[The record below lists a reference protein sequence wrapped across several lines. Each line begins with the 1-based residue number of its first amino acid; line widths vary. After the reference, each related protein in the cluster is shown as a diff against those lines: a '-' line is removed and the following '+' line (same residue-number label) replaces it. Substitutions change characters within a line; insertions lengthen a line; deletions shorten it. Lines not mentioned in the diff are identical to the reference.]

1 MTSTRKL
8 IAFDLSNLSAAM
20 KGAVRSFDPTTL
32 RDEEFGYIVGA
43 DPEYRFDNLDVMRL
57 LVYAWNREWT
67 RPEGRHRKGVYISGP
82 TGSGKS
88 SVIDQFF
95 ARIGVPLVR
104 TTWNPKRES
113 DEMLSRRTLE
123 NGQLVDVDQAIAI
136 AAKLGLPV
144 KIDEIDLADPAELVA
159 LNDLIEKG
167 IITLPNGQIIQAERG
182 FMVFCTANTAGV
194 EDETGIYHGT
204 RSLNA
209 STLRRFF
216 CSEMG
221 YPTEEAEAS
230 FLKSVFP
237 TFPAQLVESAAK
249 AVTMIRQA
257 AAGTLDGKRLT
268 FPISRPETVDWME
281 MMAAFAKVTFD
292 GTNAAQYA
300 MSACFSQRLPA
311 ADREVVSSIVESV
324 FGS

>member
-1 MTSTRKL
+1 MTTRKL
-8 IAFDLSNLSAAM
+8 IPFDLSKLSAEM
-20 KGAVRSFDPTTL
+20 KGAVRAFDPTAL
-32 RDEEFGYIVGA
+32 RDEEFGYLLGS
-43 DPEYRFDNLDVMRL
+43 DPEYMFDNLDVMRL

-67 RPEGRHRKGVYISGP
+67 RPEGRHRKGVYLSGP

-88 SVIDQFF
+88 SVIEQFF

-113 DEMLSRRTLE
+113 EEMLTRRTLE
-123 NGQLVDVDQAIAI
+123 NGQLHDVDQAIAI

-167 IITLPNGQIIQAERG
+167 VIALPNGQTITAERG

-216 CSEMG
+216 CVEMDYPSEA
-221 YPTEEAEAS
+221 AESS
-230 FLKSVFP
+230 FLKRVFP
-237 TFPAQLVESAAK
+237 KFPAQLIESSAK
-249 AVTMIRQA
+249 TVTMIRQA

-268 FPISRPETVDWME
+268 FPISRPETIDWIE
-281 MMAAFAKVTFD
+281 MMGAFAKVTFD

-300 MSACFSQRLPA
+300 MSACFAQRLPV
-311 ADREVVSSIVESV
+311 ADREVVSGIVESV